1 MHITRNGKL
10 RTESSRNY
18 ARSILLKL
26 FQLISRTSVASM
38 ALSIKLDNRRV
49 VGTQRNFVLYRVG
62 QLEQSRVGIY
72 RREEVTRPSPA
83 LVFNVL

>member
-18 ARSILLKL
+18 ARCILLKL
-26 FQLISRTSVASM
+26 FQLIPRTSVASI

-62 QLEQSRVGIY
+62 ELEQSRVGIY

-83 LVFNVL
+83 LGFNVL